1 MSKRKFDDETDAA
14 PVDAE
19 VKRILSRFKSDTGEV
34 LPGGL
39 LDLPVDVTVDKLQAI
54 CNALLQQEEPL
65 PLAFY
70 VNNVEITDV
79 LEKYVSKDFSIS
91 EDVVE
96 IVYQPQA
103 VFKVRAVTR
112 CTGSLEGHCQFRAA
126 ESSHSISNKM

>member
-1 MSKRKFDDETDAA
+1 MSKRKLDDETDTASA
-14 PVDAE
+14 DVE
-19 VKRILSRFKSDTGEV
+19 VKRVLSRFKSDTGEV

-39 LDLPVDVTVDKLQAI
+39 LDLPVDITVDKLQAI

-70 VNNVEITDV
+70 VNNVEVTDV
-79 LEKYVSKDFSIS
+79 LEKYVGKDFSIS

-112 CTGSLEGHCQFRAA
+112 CTGSLEGHQQFHVAL
-126 ESSHSISNKM
+126 HVQ

>member
-1 MSKRKFDDETDAA
+1 MNKRKLDDENDADPA
-14 PVDAE
+14 NGGI
-19 VKRILSRFKSDTGEV
+19 KRILSRFKSDTGEV

-39 LDLPVDVTVDKLQAI
+39 LDLPGDVTVDKLQAI

-70 VNNVEITDV
+70 VNNIEVTDI
-79 LEKYVSKDFSIS
+79 LEKYIGKDFNLN

-103 VFKVRAVTR
+103 VFKIRAVTR
-112 CTGSLEGHCQFRAA
+112 CTGSLEGHRQFHTAL
-126 ESSHSISNKM
+126 HI